1 MLSFLRTINALADM
15 ILYSQSL
22 YLKLLP
28 LLSIFE
34 KELLC
39 REVLPMQQAKS
50 PSFDLVIFGLGR
62 FGRTAVDAF
71 KHKRL
76 FRLGYLSFIVHDKG
90 SGEHLKREGSVIM
103 VPHEYAVQY
112 ATQKI
117 LKMDALNNESNQ
129 RDQEHRSPG

>member
-1 MLSFLRTINALADM
+1 M
-15 ILYSQSL
+15 
-22 YLKLLP
+22 LP

-39 REVLPMQQAKS
+39 REVLPMQKTKS
-50 PSFDLVIFGLGR
+50 PSFDLAVFGLRG
-62 FGRTAVDAF
+62 FGRAAVDDF

-76 FRLGYLSFIVHDKG
+76 SRLGYLAFIVHDKG

-103 VPHEYAVQY
+103 MTQEYAVQY

-117 LKMDALNNESNQ
+117 F
-129 RDQEHRSPG
+129 